1 MFRIVSGF
9 LLALV
14 CQCVLAGP
22 ININTANVEQLDE
35 ELHGIGQALAKR
47 IVRYREAHG
56 PFRSPEEI
64 QNVPYVG
71 VKIFQKNRTLIL
83 VSD

>member
-1 MFRIVSGF
+1 MFRIAMGL

-22 ININTANVEQLDE
+22 ININTANVEQLDA
-35 ELHGIGQALAKR
+35 ELYGIGQALAKR
-47 IVRYREAHG
+47 IVRYRDAHG
-56 PFRSPEEI
+56 PFRSPDEI

-71 VKIFQKNRTLIL
+71 VKTFEKNRQLIL